1 MKSIREWLEERGV
14 KLEIHSVQDTMS
26 GVRNDRK
33 ELGPQGFEG
42 LQDVMDALKLAA
54 RNNASSVGS
63 MLNRLSM
70 LVRSE
75 DEELAKRVKVTG
87 QRFLGVER
95 SIGNKEPDLA
105 NDDPIAK
112 EAP

>member
-14 KLEIHSVQDTMS
+14 KLEIHSVQDTIG
-26 GVRNDRK
+26 GVRDDRK
-33 ELGPQGFEG
+33 ELGAQGFEG

-54 RNNASSVGS
+54 RSNASSVGS

-70 LVRSE
+70 IVRQE
-75 DEELAKRVKVTG
+75 DEELAKRVKITG
-87 QRFLGVER
+87 QKFLGAER
-95 SIGNKEPDLA
+95 SLASKEEMPADEQ
-105 NDDPIAK
+105 IAK